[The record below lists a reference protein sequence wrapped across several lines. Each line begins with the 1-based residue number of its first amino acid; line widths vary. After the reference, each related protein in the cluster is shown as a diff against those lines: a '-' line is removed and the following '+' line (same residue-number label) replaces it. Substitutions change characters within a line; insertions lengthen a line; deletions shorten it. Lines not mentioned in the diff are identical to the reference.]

1 MGGQPVTG
9 EPRYLPVLI
18 APELMEQWATRDTE
32 GNRLSWSWGEPDED
46 GFYTPTVTRNEDD
59 NLRAEARAA
68 ALADVTAAVEGLP
81 PIYHGNRVLDK
92 VLARSEERRV
102 GKECRS
108 RWSPYH

>member
-68 ALADVTAAVEGLP
+68 ALADVTAAAPVLRVRKPHTGGLTQ
-81 PIYHGNRVLDK
+81 LDSGFNQGVRA
-92 VLARSEERRV
+92 VLAAI
-102 GKECRS
+102 KELENR
-108 RWSPYH
+108 

>member
-1 MGGQPVTG
+1 MTG

-32 GNRLSWSWGEPDED
+32 GNRISWSLGEPDED
-46 GFYTPTVTRNEDD
+46 GFYTPTVTVHYDD

-81 PIYHGNRVLDK
+81 TFRSWAWLGNKHIAYETMRPSD
-92 VLARSEERRV
+92 VLAAIKALEDR
-102 GKECRS
+102 
-108 RWSPYH
+108 